1 MILIWMPEKSRQHK
15 AMNEIYGN
23 GYMEYMNNQQLSQV
37 VQQNVYNTFQV
48 VQQNVYNTLT
58 EDIK

>member
-37 VQQNVYNTFQV
+37 VQQNVYNT
-48 VQQNVYNTLT
+48 LT